1 MLRDIRTHETDSLN
15 RDISILVLD
24 DPDPV
29 TRASHSFSVAFP
41 GQKSTLIR
49 FQHGNPSVEING
61 LTNEVLLAIMAD
73 RLTAFQSGPYACEES
88 ANALEKI
95 EGALLDLAA
104 RAKRMV
110 ISPSADKANRKA

>member
-1 MLRDIRTHETDSLN
+1 MLRDIRTHETDNLN
-15 RDISILVLD
+15 KDISIIVLD

-29 TRASHSFSVAFP
+29 SRASHTYSIAMP

-73 RLTAFQSGPYACEES
+73 RLKAFQSGPFACQENDDMLEHIEHALS
-88 ANALEKI
+88 ACR
-95 EGALLDLAA
+95 A
-104 RAKRMV
+104 RARRV
-110 ISPSADKANRKA
+110 STEQN

>member
-15 RDISILVLD
+15 QNISILVLD

-29 TRASHSFSVAFP
+29 SCASHSYSVAIP
-41 GQKSTLIR
+41 GKQSTLIR

-73 RLTAFQSGPYACEES
+73 RLKGFQTGQFACSE
-88 ANALEKI
+88 NADMLQHI
-95 EGALLDLAA
+95 EGALLACGARAA
-104 RAKRMV
+104 RVA
-110 ISPSADKANRKA
+110 AEQN